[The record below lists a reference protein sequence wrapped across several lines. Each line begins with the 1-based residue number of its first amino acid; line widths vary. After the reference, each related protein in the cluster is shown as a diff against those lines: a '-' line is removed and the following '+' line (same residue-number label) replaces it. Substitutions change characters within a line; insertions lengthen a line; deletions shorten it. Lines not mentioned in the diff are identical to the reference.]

1 MEKSHYVMRKVLHNN
16 IDSSRLSQEYD
27 AVKYHSN
34 VSRIEFNRTLMPQLS
49 EFVSVRISVWTK
61 TPRIIVNESNN
72 AMRFTLFCKHTDVE
86 AYAQ

>member
-1 MEKSHYVMRKVLHNN
+1 MRKVLHNT

-34 VSRIEFNRTLMPQLS
+34 VRSIEFNRTLMPQLS

-61 TPRIIVNESNN
+61 TTRIKVNESNK

>member
-1 MEKSHYVMRKVLHNN
+1 MSVRSWKFCEFTKTMEKSHYVMRKVLHNN

-49 EFVSVRISVWTK
+49 
-61 TPRIIVNESNN
+61 
-72 AMRFTLFCKHTDVE
+72 
-86 AYAQ
+86 

>member
-34 VSRIEFNRTLMPQLS
+34 VSRIEFNRTLMPQFS
-49 EFVSVRISVWTK
+49 Y
-61 TPRIIVNESNN
+61 
-72 AMRFTLFCKHTDVE
+72 LFQCALVFGQKL
-86 AYAQ
+86 QG

>member
-34 VSRIEFNRTLMPQLS
+34 VSRIEFNRTLMPQFS
-49 EFVSVRISVWTK
+49 
-61 TPRIIVNESNN
+61 
-72 AMRFTLFCKHTDVE
+72 
-86 AYAQ
+86 